1 MLRKN
6 RNVEIKKKLGRYT
19 STNNHLK
26 IKLLAC
32 PGLSLFLLSFLIYL
46 ITIVSKNAAHL
57 CLNHLHLLAGKLGSR
72 RAVIFFFFPC
82 VLLYTRAKNCP
93 MCSASKCV
101 WGDIGR
107 FLVEKWC
114 TIECLFQQNIL
125 IAGLGKIGDAD
136 E

>member
-19 STNNHLK
+19 STNNYLK
-26 IKLLAC
+26 TKLLAC
-32 PGLSLFLLSFLIYL
+32 PGLSLFLLSFLICL

-72 RAVIFFFFPC
+72 RAMIFFFFC
-82 VLLYTRAKNCP
+82 VLLYTISELP
-93 MCSASKCV
+93 DVLSLSMCV
-101 WGDIGR
+101 EDIGR

>member
-1 MLRKN
+1 MFK
-6 RNVEIKKKLGRYT
+6 
-19 STNNHLK
+19 SFAF
-26 IKLLAC
+26 AC
-32 PGLSLFLLSFLIYL
+32 WKVG
-46 ITIVSKNAAHL
+46 VQE
-57 CLNHLHLLAGKLGSR
+57 GSD
-72 RAVIFFFFPC
+72 FFFFSC
-82 VLLYTRAKNCP
+82 VFLYTRAKNCP

-125 IAGLGKIGDAD
+125 IAGLGKTGDAD